1 MTLYVEKVGAGP
13 PLVLLH
19 GWGLNGAV
27 WNTLHDMLA
36 PHFTLHLIDMPG
48 HGFSSHVP
56 VGKLN
61 ELADS
66 VVAALPSQFHL
77 AGWSLGGQVALD
89 IAQRHP
95 QRIDKLMLIATTPR
109 FIDTADWPH
118 GKKTV
123 VLDDF
128 AKRLGAD
135 YHSTIKSFL
144 ALQVLHQPHARKM
157 IGELQESVGA
167 RGTPSVGQLN
177 AGLTILRET
186 DLRAQIHEINTPT
199 LIIQGDR
206 DALTSEA
213 AGAWLAQQLPNAT
226 YAKIVQA
233 THAPFL
239 SHPAIFKQHVYKF
252 FNL

>member
-1 MTLYVEKVGAGP
+1 MTVYVEKIGTGP
-13 PLVLLH
+13 PLAFLH

-27 WNTLHDMLA
+27 WNTLHEMLA
-36 PHFTLHLIDMPG
+36 PHFTLHLVDLPG

-56 VGKLN
+56 VGKLGP
-61 ELADS
+61 LADRIVS
-66 VVAALPSQFHL
+66 ALPARLHL
-77 AGWSLGGQVALD
+77 AGWSLGGQVALE
-89 IAQRHP
+89 IARRHAE
-95 QRIDKLMLIATTPR
+95 RIDKLMLIATTPR
-109 FIDTADWPH
+109 FIDSADWPH

-128 AKRLGAD
+128 AKRLGTD
-135 YHSTIKSFL
+135 YHVTIKSFL

-157 IGELQESVGA
+157 IGELQEAVGA
-167 RGTPSVGQLN
+167 RGTPSVAQLN
-177 AGLTILRET
+177 AGLEILRDT
-186 DLRAQIHEINTPT
+186 DLRAQLSDINTPT

-226 YAKIVQA
+226 YAMIAQA

-239 SHPAIFKQHVYKF
+239 SHPAIFMQHMNEF
-252 FNL
+252 FKL

>member
-36 PHFTLHLIDMPG
+36 PHFTLHLVDLPG

-56 VGKLN
+56 AGMLN
-61 ELADS
+61 ELADRI
-66 VVAALPSQFHL
+66 VTALPPRFHL
-77 AGWSLGGQVALD
+77 AGWSLGGQVALE
-89 IAQRHP
+89 IARRHP
-95 QRIDKLMLIATTPR
+95 ERIDKLTLIATTPR
-109 FIDTADWPH
+109 FLDSADWPH
-118 GKKTV
+118 GKKNV

-128 AKRLGAD
+128 AKRLGTD
-135 YHSTIKSFL
+135 YHTTIKGFL

-157 IGELQESVGA
+157 ICELQDAVGA
-167 RGTPSVGQLN
+167 RGAPSVAQLN
-177 AGLTILRET
+177 AGLTILRDT
-186 DLRAQIHEINTPT
+186 DLRAQLNEISAPT
-199 LIIQGDR
+199 LVIQGDR

-226 YAKIVQA
+226 YAKIAQA

-239 SHPAIFKQHVYKF
+239 SHPSIFKQHVYQF